1 MIQGD
6 HTNTTQTGTQAHT
19 LARTE
24 ARRHGGEVKM
34 RDREWPSTAPE
45 WSPSLQA
52 GKPTKELSHSRSW
65 VHLPRFQPTCRAQT
79 VFSVG
84 QAERSGPWSTH
95 GAHSHFHCFAFSFE
109 KKSRRKQPYLA
120 AVESPDWQQGL
131 LTFPVEFSLSK
142 RTTTCLTTT
151 REFFLTL
158 PTQQGEGSPGHQE
171 ILGLKIECKK
181 IEVATQPK
189 PCPAGPSPPPGGP
202 TFIKSLNHAIAFW
215 FQWYKESK
223 I

>member
-79 VFSVG
+79 VFSIG
-84 QAERSGPWSTH
+84 QAERRGPWSTH

-109 KKSRRKQPYLA
+109 KKA
-120 AVESPDWQQGL
+120 E
-131 LTFPVEFSLSK
+131 ENSLILQLSNHPIGSK
-142 RTTTCLTTT
+142 ACWH
-151 REFFLTL
+151 FLWN
-158 PTQQGEGSPGHQE
+158 S
-171 ILGLKIECKK
+171 
-181 IEVATQPK
+181 
-189 PCPAGPSPPPGGP
+189 PSPKGRQLAWQPPEN
-202 TFIKSLNHAIAFW
+202 FFW
-215 FQWYKESK
+215 HFPPSRGRAVRGTRKFWG
-223 I
+223 